1 MNYKLLAGGLL
12 LSAATFA
19 AEGKTDALRFNPDN
33 FTQGSLTMPDGE
45 RVAYKAYEGIFYV
58 TNVED
63 SVYQTLNIYVPEK
76 MVENRRVP
84 ILLRTYVGGYAAS
97 TAKSPSAT
105 DATGRALK
113 EGYVVCIPGSRGSNS
128 TVNRDGRTVYTGT
141 APNGLLDLKAAVR
154 YLRYNDALIPGES
167 ELIFTDGTSA
177 GGAMSSL
184 LGATGNGKEYESY
197 LKKMGAAD
205 ARDDVFAAICY
216 CPITDLNHADME
228 YEWLYG
234 CTNTGVRHLNEAQIE
249 ISDELAAL
257 CPDYINSLG
266 LADRNGNAITAAN
279 YKEYLKGFLIESAH
293 RALQEGCEIPD
304 SIGFTFYQDRQGPMG
319 GPGNG
324 PRRGQRPPRDGG
336 MRPPMGDGR
345 QAPSFG
351 PGNAPRFNKTS
362 DFVTGLDLDK
372 YLAYVASVT
381 PLKTPPAFDQMGV
394 LIDTPSPEN
403 KVFGN
408 DKGEAANFTDFSL
421 RHRLKN
427 DKANLD
433 RDMQKRVDMMNPM
446 NYIGTGTST
455 VAPNWF
461 IRHGAKDR
469 DTSFLVPV
477 NLATK
482 LMNYGFSVD
491 FALPWNRP
499 HSGDYNLDDLFRWI
513 ESTLEN
519 RRALKNRFLR
529 ARCLSLCV
537 VSG

>member
-1 MNYKLLAGGLL
+1 MKHKLILAGLLAG
-12 LSAATFA
+12 SAALTSMA
-19 AEGKTDALRFNPDN
+19 QADALRFNPDN
-33 FTQGSLTMPDGE
+33 YTRQSLTMPDGRE
-45 RVAYKAYEGIFYV
+45 VSYKAYEGIYYV

-63 SVYQTLNIYVPEK
+63 SVYQTLNIYVPDRLA
-76 MVENRRVP
+76 NIPRVP
-84 ILLRTYVGGYAAS
+84 VLLRTYVGGYAAS
-97 TAKSPSAT
+97 TAKSPSAS
-105 DATGRALK
+105 DATGRALS

-128 TVNRDGRTVYTGT
+128 TVERDGSVIYTGI

-154 YLRYNDALIPGES
+154 YLRYNDDAIPGSS

-184 LGATGNGKEYESY
+184 LGATGNSKDYAES
-197 LKKMGAAD
+197 LRKMGAAD
-205 ARDDVFAAICY
+205 VRDDVFAAICY

-234 CTNTGVRHLNEAQIE
+234 CTNTGVRHLSEDQIV
-249 ISDELAAL
+249 ISDELAAE
-257 CPDYINSLG
+257 CPAYINSLG
-266 LADRNGNAITAAN
+266 LTKPDGTLLTADN

-304 SIGFTFYQDRQGPMG
+304 SIGFKFYQVKMGPMG
-319 GPGNG
+319 AGPGG
-324 PRRGQRPPRDGG
+324 PIPAGEQRPPF
-336 MRPPMGDGR
+336 GDGR

-362 DFVTGLDLDK
+362 DFVTGLDLDR

-394 LIDTPSPEN
+394 LIETPSPEN

-408 DKGEAANFTDFSL
+408 KNGDAANFTDFSL
-421 RHRLKN
+421 RHRLH
-427 DKANLD
+427 DSKAKLSA
-433 RDMQKRVDMMNPM
+433 DMTRRVALMNPM
-446 NYIGTGTST
+446 NYIGNGSAK
-455 VAPNWF
+455 VAPNWY

-482 LMNYGFSVD
+482 LMNAGKNVD

-513 ESTLEN
+513 ASTIQ
-519 RRALKNRFLR
+519 
-529 ARCLSLCV
+529 
-537 VSG
+537 

>member
-1 MNYKLLAGGLL
+1 MNCKLLAAGLVVMGGSLT
-12 LSAATFA
+12 AAA
-19 AEGKTDALRFNPDN
+19 KSDPLRFNPEN
-33 FTQGSLTMPDGE
+33 FTQQTLTMPDGSQ
-45 RVAYKAYEGIFYV
+45 VSYKAYEGIFYV

-63 SVYQTLNIYVPEK
+63 STYQTLNIYVPDK
-76 MVENRRVP
+76 MADRTRIP
-84 ILLRTYVGGYAAS
+84 ILLRTYIGGYAAS
-97 TAKSPSAT
+97 TAKSPSAS

-128 TVNRDGRTVYTGT
+128 TIERDGRTIYTGT

-154 YLRYNDALIPGES
+154 YLRYNDALIPGDA

-184 LGATGNGKEYESY
+184 LGATGNSKDYDEY

-205 ARDDVFAAICY
+205 ARDDVYAAICY

-234 CTNTGVRHLNEAQIE
+234 CTNTGVRHLDEAQIK
-249 ISDELAAL
+249 ISNELAAE
-257 CPDYINSLG
+257 CPDYINSLKLTASDG
-266 LADRNGNAITAAN
+266 TLLTADN
-279 YKEYLKGFLIESAH
+279 YKDYIKSFLIESAH

-304 SIGFTFYQDRQGPMG
+304 TIGFIFYQDKSGPMG
-319 GPGNG
+319 GG
-324 PRRGQRPPRDGG
+324 PTG
-336 MRPPMGDGR
+336 MRPKDGPRPQMGDDR

-351 PGNAPRFNKTS
+351 PGARPRFNKTS

-372 YLAYVASVT
+372 YLGYVASVT

-408 DKGEAANFTDFSL
+408 TKGEAANFTDFSL
-421 RHRLKN
+421 RHRLN
-427 DKANLD
+427 DPKASLD
-433 RDMQKRVDMMNPM
+433 KEMVKRVAIMNPM
-446 NYIGTGTST
+446 NYIDSDKST
-455 VAPNWF
+455 VAPNWY

-469 DTSFLVPV
+469 DTSFLVPI

-482 LMNYGFSVD
+482 LKNSGKNVD

-513 ESTLEN
+513 ETTLN
-519 RRALKNRFLR
+519 K
-529 ARCLSLCV
+529 
-537 VSG
+537 